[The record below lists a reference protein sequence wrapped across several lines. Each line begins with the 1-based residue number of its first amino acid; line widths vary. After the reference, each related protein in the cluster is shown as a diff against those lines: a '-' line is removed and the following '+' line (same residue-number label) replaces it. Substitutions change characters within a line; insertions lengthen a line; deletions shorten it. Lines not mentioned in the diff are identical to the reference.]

1 MIAIS
6 IRKADPLSADGR
18 RLLTASQ
25 NYLRS
30 LYPPE
35 DNYFL
40 PIEALAADP
49 AITFLMAYD
58 DTGALGCVALAD
70 KGEYGEVKSLWVDPN
85 TRGKSVGAAL
95 METLEGRARARKLKM
110 LKLETGDTLHAAH
123 RLYKRVG
130 YTICGPF
137 GDYAEG
143 PHSVFMEKTLS

>member
-6 IRKADPLSADGR
+6 IRKGDPLSADGR
-18 RLLTASQ
+18 RLLEASQ
-25 NYLRS
+25 AYLRS

-40 PIEALAADP
+40 SIEALADP
-49 AITFLMAYD
+49 SITFLIAYD
-58 DTGALGCVALAD
+58 DTAALGCVALAD

-137 GDYAEG
+137 GDYREG
-143 PHSVFMEKTLS
+143 PHSVFMEKALA